1 MGFTTSPRLVP
12 PLFVA
17 YQSPY
22 SFISSLNHHH
32 SHLSISTMMDFHPN
46 LQPPRPHIPRSESS
60 LFVRPSPSRSTAP
73 PAPPLLPPHGSYS
86 FPTPS
91 TAATFYAPFGYPES
105 RPAVYGYPTQQQ
117 QQQQT
122 PLSTSS
128 SVSSPVP
135 VSQSL
140 VDTNN
145 GYHFPPVNH
154 GSGVKYNQNQNQN
167 QGNQN
172 QRGIVGIN
180 KSFNLYGEGR

>member
-1 MGFTTSPRLVP
+1 MRLALPPSSATAICRVSVP
-12 PLFVA
+12 FQLHF
-17 YQSPY
+17 
-22 SFISSLNHHH
+22 FNHHH

-60 LFVRPSPSRSTAP
+60 LFVRPSPSRPAAP

-91 TAATFYAPFGYPES
+91 TAATFYAPFGYPEF
-105 RPAVYGYPTQQQ
+105 RPANYGYPTQQQ

-122 PLSTSS
+122 PLSTAP
-128 SVSSPVP
+128 SVSSPAP
-135 VSQSL
+135 VTRPPL

-145 GYHFPPVNH
+145 GYHFPSVNH

-167 QGNQN
+167 QGDQN